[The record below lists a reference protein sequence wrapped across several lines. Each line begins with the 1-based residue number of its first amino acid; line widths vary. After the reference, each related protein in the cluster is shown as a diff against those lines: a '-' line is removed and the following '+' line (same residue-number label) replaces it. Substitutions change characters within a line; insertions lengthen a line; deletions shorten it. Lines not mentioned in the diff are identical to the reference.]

1 MLRQEDITWQ
11 PSAQTTHHVTAASQ
25 STHTSTQ
32 TELCYIWLWRVD
44 EKLAAIYCSVIEKKS
59 EVVYKYQVLS
69 DCTRYLYTKNTRTN
83 SSIFSITVLRN
94 PLAHNQM

>member
-59 EVVYKYQVLS
+59 EVVYKYQQVLYQVPGT
-69 DCTRYLYTKNTRTN
+69 CTRKTQERTRL
-83 SSIFSITVLRN
+83 FSVLRYYVI
-94 PLAHNQM
+94 H